1 MSEKLSILIAQTNP
15 TVGDIDH
22 NKNIVLETIEKNHS
36 IDLIIFSELMLT
48 GYPPE
53 DLVLKTAFKDK
64 FMQALEEINAFL
76 KNKNCTVILGM
87 PWDEEGHL
95 YNAAIVLYNGSIV
108 YKHFKNALP
117 NYGVFDEKRIFLHGE
132 DIGSFNLKGV
142 NLGLFI
148 CEDIW
153 VKNTISKINGT
164 GIDLAISINASPFDI
179 NKMNERLEAATS
191 FSNEIGVPIIYVNQ
205 VGGQDEI
212 VFDGNSFL
220 ADQNGLVKRL
230 GYCKSIN
237 EQINFNPNDKSFSFK
252 KDEEE
257 SLDSNDLIYSNLIL
271 GLRDYVNKNKF
282 PGVVLGIS
290 GGIDS
295 AFSACVATDA
305 LGSERVKGILM
316 PSKFTSNE
324 SNEDANKLGKNLDIE
339 LESISIEGIV
349 KAYDNT
355 LDPLFKESKKD
366 ITEENIQSRTR
377 GSLLMA
383 YSNKFGHMVLT
394 NGNKSEV
401 SVGYSTLYGDM
412 CGGFSVVKDLYKSDL
427 YKLAEWR
434 NNNIPS
440 ISLLEKTSLI
450 PKNIL
455 TKEPTAELKPNQMDK
470 DTLPPYEVLDKILY
484 LLVEKE
490 SSISEIVDAG
500 FEVDVVTKVQ
510 NMLYNSEYKRR
521 QAAPG
526 VKISERNFGYDRR
539 YPITN
544 AFRDS
549 KGS

>member
-22 NKNIVLETIEKNHS
+22 NKNIVLETIDKNHS

-64 FMQALEEINAFL
+64 FMQALEEINTFL

-132 DIGSFNLKGV
+132 DIGLFNLKGV

>member
-1 MSEKLSILIAQTNP
+1 MSDKLSILIAQTNP
-15 TVGDIDH
+15 TVGDIDY
-22 NKNIVLETIEKNHS
+22 NKSIVLETINQNHEV
-36 IDLIIFSELMLT
+36 DLIVFSELMLT

-53 DLVLKTAFKDK
+53 DLVLKTAFQNK
-64 FMQALEEINAFL
+64 FMQALKEINL
-76 KNKNCTVILGM
+76 SLENKNCTVILGM
-87 PWDEEGHL
+87 PWEEEGNL
-95 YNAAIVLYNGSIV
+95 YNAAVVLQNGKIVF
-108 YKHFKNALP
+108 KHFKNALP
-117 NYGVFDEKRIFLHGE
+117 NYGIFDEKRIFSHGE
-132 DIGSFNLKGV
+132 EVSAFNLKGI
-142 NLGLFI
+142 NLGIFV

-153 VKNTISKINGT
+153 VHNTPSKLNGS

-179 NKMNERLEAATS
+179 NKMGERLEAATN
-191 FSNEIGVPIIYVNQ
+191 FSKEANAPIIYVNQ

-220 ADQNGLVKRL
+220 ADQNGLIKRL
-230 GYCKSIN
+230 GYCESIY
-237 EQINFNPNDKSFSFK
+237 ERIDFNVNDKSFSFK
-252 KDEEE
+252 ENEENAI
-257 SLDSNDLIYSNLIL
+257 DSNDLIYSNLIL
-271 GLRDYVNKNKF
+271 GLRDYVNKNNF
-282 PGVVLGIS
+282 PGVVIGIS

-295 AFSACVATDA
+295 AFSACVAADA
-305 LGSERVKGILM
+305 LGPDRVKGILM
-316 PSKFTSNE
+316 PSKFTSNA
-324 SNEDANKLGKNLDIE
+324 SNEDADQLGKNLGIG
-339 LESISIEGIV
+339 LESISIEEIV
-349 KAYDNT
+349 KAYDIT
-355 LDPLFKESKKD
+355 LDPIFKGAEKD
-366 ITEENIQSRTR
+366 ITEENIQSRAR

-412 CGGFSVVKDLYKSDL
+412 CGGFSVVKDLYKSEL
-427 YKLAEWR
+427 YKLAAWR
-434 NNNIPS
+434 NNCVPS
-440 ISLLEKTSLI
+440 ASLLDKKSVI
-450 PKNIL
+450 PQNII

-470 DTLPPYEVLDKILY
+470 DTLPPYEVLDQILY

-490 SSISEIVDAG
+490 SSISEIVDKG
-500 FEVDVVTKVQ
+500 FDFEVVTKVQ

>member
-1 MSEKLSILIAQTNP
+1 MSDKLSILIAQTNP
-15 TVGDIDH
+15 TVGDIDY
-22 NKNIVLETIEKNHS
+22 NKSIVLETINQNHEV
-36 IDLIIFSELMLT
+36 DLIVFSELMLT

-53 DLVLKTAFKDK
+53 DLVLKTAFQNK
-64 FMQALEEINAFL
+64 FMQALKEINL
-76 KNKNCTVILGM
+76 SLENKNCTVILGM
-87 PWDEEGHL
+87 PWEEEGNL
-95 YNAAIVLYNGSIV
+95 YNAAVVLQNGKIVF
-108 YKHFKNALP
+108 KHFKNALP
-117 NYGVFDEKRIFLHGE
+117 NYGIFDEKRIFSHGE
-132 DIGSFNLKGV
+132 EVSAFNLKGIS
-142 NLGLFI
+142 LGIFV

-153 VKNTISKINGT
+153 VHNTPSKLNGS

-179 NKMNERLEAATS
+179 NKMGERLEAATN
-191 FSNEIGVPIIYVNQ
+191 FSKEANAPIIYVNQ

-220 ADQNGLVKRL
+220 ADQNGLIKRL
-230 GYCKSIN
+230 GYCESIY
-237 EQINFNPNDKSFSFK
+237 ERIDFNVNDKSFSFK
-252 KDEEE
+252 ENEENAI
-257 SLDSNDLIYSNLIL
+257 DSNDLIYSNLIL
-271 GLRDYVNKNKF
+271 GLRDYVNKNNF
-282 PGVVLGIS
+282 PGVVIGIS

-295 AFSACVATDA
+295 AFSACVAADA
-305 LGSERVKGILM
+305 LGSDRVKGILM
-316 PSKFTSNE
+316 PSKFTSNA
-324 SNEDANKLGKNLDIE
+324 SNEDADQLGKNLGIG
-339 LESISIEGIV
+339 LESISIEEIV
-349 KAYDNT
+349 KAYDIT
-355 LDPLFKESKKD
+355 LDPIFKGAEKD
-366 ITEENIQSRTR
+366 ITEENIQSRAR

-412 CGGFSVVKDLYKSDL
+412 CGGFSVVKDLYKSEL

-434 NNNIPS
+434 NNCIPS
-440 ISLLEKTSLI
+440 ASLLDKKSVI
-450 PKNIL
+450 PQNII

-470 DTLPPYEVLDKILY
+470 DTLPPYEVLDQILY

-490 SSISEIVDAG
+490 SSISEIVDKG
-500 FEVDVVTKVQ
+500 FDFEVVTKVQ

>member
-22 NKNIVLETIEKNHS
+22 NKNIVLEIIDKNHNV
-36 IDLIIFSELMLT
+36 DLIIFSELMLT

-64 FMQALEEINAFL
+64 FMQALEEINEFL

-87 PWDEEGHL
+87 PWDEEGRL
-95 YNAAIVLYNGSIV
+95 YNAAIVLQNGSIV

-132 DIGSFNLKGV
+132 DVGLFKLKGV
-142 NLGLFI
+142 NLGIFI

-153 VKNTISKINGT
+153 VQNTVSKLNGT
-164 GIDLAISINASPFDI
+164 GIDLAISINASPFDV
-179 NKMNERLEAATS
+179 NKMNERLEATVS
-191 FSNEIGVPIIYVNQ
+191 FSNEIRAPIIYVNQ

-220 ADQNGLVKRL
+220 ADQNGLIKRL
-230 GYCKSIN
+230 GYCESIN
-237 EQINFNPNDKSFSFK
+237 EQIDFNPDDKSFSFK
-252 KDEEE
+252 EDGKE
-257 SLDSNDLIYSNLIL
+257 SLDNNDLMYSNLIL
-271 GLRDYVNKNKF
+271 GLKDYVNKNKF

-305 LGSERVKGILM
+305 LGPERVKGILM

-324 SNEDANKLGKNLDIE
+324 SNEDANELGNNLGIG
-339 LESISIEGIV
+339 LERISIEEII
-349 KAYDNT
+349 KAYDST
-355 LDPLFKESKKD
+355 LDPLFKESKQD

-383 YSNKFGHMVLT
+383 YSNKFGYMVLT

-401 SVGYSTLYGDM
+401 SVGYATLYGDM

-455 TKEPTAELKPNQMDK
+455 TKEPTAELKLNQMDK